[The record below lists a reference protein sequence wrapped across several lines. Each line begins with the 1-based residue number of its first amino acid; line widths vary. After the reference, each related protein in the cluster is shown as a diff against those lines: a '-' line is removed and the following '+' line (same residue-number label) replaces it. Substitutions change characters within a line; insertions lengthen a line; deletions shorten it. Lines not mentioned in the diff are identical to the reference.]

1 MENRRLEELDRSALY
16 QALFAPN
23 NPIFKEEKMLS
34 KSYVPE
40 NMIERDTQLEQI
52 AANLAPITRHGDPIN
67 MYIWG
72 GSGVGKTI
80 TIQHV
85 LSILEYG
92 LRGNSRNTSVDFV
105 QIIRRLSTVIYL
117 FVVKFSLI

>member
-1 MENRRLEELDRSALY
+1 METKQPEEIDLSALY
-16 QALFAPN
+16 QALFVPN
-23 NPIFKEEKMLS
+23 NLIFKEEKMLS

-40 NMIERDTQLEQI
+40 NIIGRNTQLEQI

-80 TIQHV
+80 TIRHV
-85 LSILEYG
+85 L
-92 LRGNSRNTSVDFV
+92 
-105 QIIRRLSTVIYL
+105 
-117 FVVKFSLI
+117 